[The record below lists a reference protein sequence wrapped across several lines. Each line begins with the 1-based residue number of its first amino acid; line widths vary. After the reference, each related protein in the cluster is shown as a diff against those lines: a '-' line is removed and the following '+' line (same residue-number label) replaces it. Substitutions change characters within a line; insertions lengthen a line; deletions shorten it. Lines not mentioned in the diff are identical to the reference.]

1 MYVLILLWKE
11 SNYGKFLGPEVVLPI
26 VLGEFLGTPQAWPH
40 YDTYFFSFLGEA
52 TTPNKPED
60 DVMPII
66 VGSVLSAIIVV
77 VIAWY
82 IVIRIRNKKKMK
94 N

>member
-1 MYVLILLWKE
+1 MNFTNSIFVD
-11 SNYGKFLGPEVVLPI
+11 SFLELHK
-26 VLGEFLGTPQAWPH
+26 LGHT
-40 YDTYFFSFLGEA
+40 TKFSFLDEA

-60 DVMPII
+60 DVVPII

>member
-1 MYVLILLWKE
+1 MR
-11 SNYGKFLGPEVVLPI
+11 VLPV
-26 VLGEFLGTPQAWPH
+26 VLGEFLETPQAWPH
-40 YDTYFFSFLGEA
+40 YYTFIFSFLDEA

-60 DVMPII
+60 DVIPIV
-66 VGSVLSAIIVV
+66 VGSVLSAIILV

-82 IVIRIRNKKKMK
+82 LVIRIRNKKKMK

>member
-1 MYVLILLWKE
+1 MLVR
-11 SNYGKFLGPEVVLPI
+11 VLPF
-26 VLGEFLGTPQAWPH
+26 VLGEFLETHQAWPH
-40 YDTYFFSFLGEA
+40 YYLHSFCLIHMGFFLDEA

-82 IVIRIRNKKKMK
+82 IVIRIRNKKE
-94 N
+94 

>member
-1 MYVLILLWKE
+1 MNFTNSIFVD
-11 SNYGKFLGPEVVLPI
+11 SFLELHK
-26 VLGEFLGTPQAWPH
+26 LGHT
-40 YDTYFFSFLGEA
+40 TKFSFLFYLDEA

-60 DVMPII
+60 DVVPII

>member
-1 MYVLILLWKE
+1 MVLHKLSHTK
-11 SNYGKFLGPEVVLPI
+11 
-26 VLGEFLGTPQAWPH
+26 
-40 YDTYFFSFLGEA
+40 YDIFFFSFLDEA